1 MKNLKRA
8 LSLLLSLMLVLG
20 TVALGGM
27 SASAEDEAAY
37 DSAAP
42 RESYVCRY
50 RVGDTYGD
58 SWYGSYIRIEYLGY
72 TLKLGRVNYG
82 GARPYEPSDP
92 DSMDS
97 GYILFPAMC
106 DNPDGYDI
114 EVSWVNGGHNYDDEV
129 IFDLSF
135 PDGSNLHVEDPV
147 PGELGTYHVDTT
159 PGKSTDYAVFKVAAM
174 DSMLD
179 GWAGG
184 AVEIYQEGRP
194 EPFTR
199 VVNNDGEERS
209 ENDILLP
216 NGYTYEFRW
225 MKDRDNSECSV
236 EVTDDKGN
244 TCSAEDPDAGLLWSF
259 FASYKTGNKFFYGT
273 YPQSKV
279 EDTDLIDALNALLN
293 EDGWVS
299 YGYYSGTGIWD
310 DGQMKPSDF
319 MKYQDAVIE
328 GEKYRA
334 VTFSSFRPVSG
345 GYAPDASE
353 SPQYENGYN
362 TDTVYWFRFEP
373 IEWRVL
379 DPDEGIVVCNST
391 IDGQTFNNY
400 ILGYD
405 GVCYG
410 NPEKTYRANDYAN
423 SSIRTWLNDDFINTA
438 FASSQQE
445 NIKVTELDNSCPQDA
460 NYNSATTNDKIFL
473 LSYNEVTNSAY
484 GFNSDADSQDDARKM
499 TPTDYAMCQGIYK
512 APNGNSFWWLRSP
525 LSSSYCAYGVDNKG
539 CATTFDLTLYGVC
552 PAMRLNELKP
562 DPTGA
567 ELTDESTLEMNFC
580 DSWFYG
586 EDIEILFNID
596 SADADGVITVYV
608 DGKEYSTSADDPEIT
623 IPTVIEPEEDYIRV
637 DPDDPDSPYKP
648 YYEDMPDS
656 PYIESDYVCNLGA
669 GSYLVTAV
677 YRSGDGTKTLQ
688 TTKMLTIAKVK
699 PEINA
704 EVGLSQHSGEVMMTS
719 CTVSSVYATGEVL
732 FVIDGIEYPAQIHRG
747 LTHFRIPVYMQPGNH
762 SLTVI
767 YPGDANHEFA
777 AFSTLFESE
786 ETKTDITVA
795 APDTDVNEKPVITVT
810 VPGAEAGENF
820 ILTVKDSSGET
831 VSEETYTFAAAQTG
845 TAELDKLPAGEYTV
859 EASYYLPGFPNGG
872 STCGY
877 KAVTALRVLSKTAL
891 TITKPDS
898 ITYGDDS
905 KLTFTL
911 TPAGAPGNIKVF
923 IDGEEYTLDSQNA
936 SLSLSDLNAGN
947 YMVYAVYEGGGDYSS
962 AFASDY
968 ITVAKLKPEITI
980 TQFEDNIPAGEN
992 QVIKAKLSSEKAT
1005 GDISIYLNGV
1015 LYHRPLEDMEE
1026 LGFTTPII
1034 NYAGY
1039 VTIYYP
1045 GDENHEFAVTSTLYT
1060 VEEPDDTLPPED
1072 TPAPAPGRRAPAA
1085 KIAASAGET
1094 ALTIKP
1100 ISPVTY
1106 GENATVELEISPA
1119 TATGEISVFIND
1131 KEYKTDTEHLTLTI
1145 PTEVNPDAQNNL
1157 RNDLPEKPEHNE
1169 PVDPQYGPQP
1179 YCYYVPEYYDTRYD
1193 EYEPNENLNKG
1204 AYLVRAEYKGDADNA
1219 PASAEE
1225 ILTVKKIQPELTV
1238 TMDSTIQ
1245 FGETLGVEVSLSSER
1260 ATGNCYLFINGIS
1273 HTVPLTGGA
1282 EGIINLDRLSAGK
1295 YGVTVIY
1302 EGDRNHACAY
1312 YNTVIEVTDSGIM
1325 TVDAPDFRSDETA
1338 TVTVSIPGEY
1348 VNEGY
1353 KIATINV
1360 YDKKTGNLQ
1369 KTSNIT
1375 FSGTDEETGLMT
1387 ATETLEALKPGE
1399 YYIKAVH
1406 KVKVVEGENS
1416 YEYDVKATAS
1426 FRVYG
1431 KDPGFILTAPE
1442 DSYVGWVVNLPL
1454 TIDPDAT
1461 GEITV
1466 YVDGDVYTT
1475 IDAANPEATVS
1486 GLAAG
1491 RHFISAV
1498 YTGDEEFEPC
1508 ETQTAELT
1516 VNKNGLVFH
1525 FDVEPWREYGDKQE
1539 IGITLSSPEINGN
1552 LTVYINSVEYHPE
1565 LKDGV
1570 ATVTTGP
1577 MLVPGTG
1584 DYVVIYEGD
1593 DKYEHCIGHGS
1604 FEVGEAT
1611 KYTITFTGDDDSV
1624 LQSGEVKLNTNP
1636 EYTGDTPVKTDPD
1649 GQFTYT
1655 FDGWTDEGGAHYDP
1669 DNLPGVTGE
1678 ATYKA
1683 SFTQALKEYEIK
1695 FVNEDGTLLQKKD
1708 LAYGETP
1715 EYTGDTPAKEAL
1727 EGKYTYDF
1735 AGWTPGIASVTGT
1748 ATYTAKY
1755 TEVPV
1760 NHKVTFKVDGEVYK
1774 ELTVPYG
1781 KEITAPGNPEKD
1793 YYTFSGWDNDIPDT
1807 MPGNDL
1813 TFNAL
1818 FTAIEYKATFV
1829 DENGNTVAQVPY
1841 TVESEKI
1848 DEPAVPEKEEYNGAW
1863 EEYELTPEGITVKP
1877 VYTPSD
1883 VCKLDG
1889 EYHGDNFW
1897 GKLVTFIHNLIWTAF
1912 SFIGLDVH
1920 FSIKRG

>member
-1 MKNLKRA
+1 MKNLKSA
-8 LSLLLSLMLVLG
+8 LSLLLSLILVLG
-20 TVALGGM
+20 TVAVGGM
-27 SASAEDEAAY
+27 TASALDGNAY
-37 DSAAP
+37 LSIGSDRAI
-42 RESYVCRY
+42 SYGRIEQ
-50 RVGDTYGD
+50 RKGTGWSIAETENGITLNLDNLDLAYGD
-58 SWYGSYIRIEYLGY
+58 SCIYAQYLDLTITGSAKLTATDYVINIDKGNL
-72 TLKLGRVNYG
+72 TLNGDFTLRAQCETG
-82 GARPYEPSDP
+82 GALSVNGNLTVEGGSLSVINTGDNYA
-92 DSMDS
+92 
-97 GYILFPAMC
+97 IFVNVNCAMT
-106 DNPDGYDI
+106 
-114 EVSWVNGGHNYDDEV
+114 VNGGSVYAKTESGSDLYYAIFSGPNGIILNNNEAFALGDEMAKEV
-129 IFDLSF
+129 LIK
-135 PDGSNLHVEDPV
+135 V
-147 PGELGTYHVDTT
+147 PGQPPYITG
-159 PGKSTDYAVFKVAAM
+159 
-174 DSMLD
+174 
-179 GWAGG
+179 
-184 AVEIYQEGRP
+184 
-194 EPFTR
+194 
-199 VVNNDGEERS
+199 
-209 ENDILLP
+209 DII
-216 NGYTYEFRW
+216 E
-225 MKDRDNSECSV
+225 
-236 EVTDDKGN
+236 
-244 TCSAEDPDAGLLWSF
+244 
-259 FASYKTGNKFFYGT
+259 YGT
-273 YPQSKV
+273 YPQSEVKD
-279 EDTDLIDALNALLN
+279 ENTLAALN
-293 EDGWVS
+293 EKISDDGWVS
-299 YGYYSGTGIWD
+299 YGYYSGTNTWD
-310 DGQMKPSDF
+310 DGQMQPGDY
-319 MKYQDAVIE
+319 MKYQDVVFD
-328 GEKYRA
+328 GVKYRA
-334 VTFSSFRPVSG
+334 VLFSDYRPYATEYACSADYSFQ
-345 GYAPDASE
+345 DD
-353 SPQYENGYN
+353 NGYL
-362 TDTVYWFRFEP
+362 TDTVYWFKFEP

-379 DPDEGIVVCNST
+379 DPDDGFVVCNSV
-391 IDGQTFNNY
+391 IDSQAYNNY
-400 ILGYD
+400 IIKNGADGYGYTAYWGD
-405 GVCYG
+405 SAQSY
-410 NPEKTYRANDYAN
+410 YAN
-423 SSIRTWLNDDFINTA
+423 NYAESSIRTWLNDDFINTA
-438 FASSQQE
+438 FSALQQE
-445 NIKVTELDNSCPQDA
+445 NIKETELNNNAYSESYSL
-460 NYNSATTNDKIFL
+460 YNSAQTNDKAFL
-473 LSYNEVTNSAY
+473 LSYAEATNNAY
-484 GFNSDADSQDDARKM
+484 GFDAEASNKDTARRLQGS
-499 TPTDYAMCQGIYK
+499 DYAKCQGLWVYNSSTSDY
-512 APNGNSFWWLRSP
+512 NGNSYWKLRSP
-525 LSSSYCAYGVDNKG
+525 GNNSDYSCGVNGVGYVDYSYNAE
-539 CATTFDLTLYGVC
+539 ATGEGVC
-552 PAMRLNELKP
+552 PAMRLNELKA

-567 ELTDESTLEMNFC
+567 ELTDEPTLEMNFF

-586 EDIEILFNID
+586 EDIEIFFNID

-656 PYIESDYVCNLGA
+656 TYINSDFVCNLGA

-677 YRSGDGTKTLQ
+677 YRSGDGSKTLQ
-688 TTKMLTIAKVK
+688 TTKMLTVAKVK
-699 PEINA
+699 PDIEA
-704 EVGLSQHSGEVMMTS
+704 EVEQSQHSGDVMMTN

-747 LTHFRIPVYMQPGNH
+747 VTHFRIPCYMQPGNH

-786 ETKTDITVA
+786 ETKANITVA

-859 EASYYLPGFPNGG
+859 ESSYYLPGFPNGG

-877 KAVTALRVLSKTAL
+877 KAVTTLRVLSKTAL
-891 TITKPDS
+891 TISKPDS

-947 YMVYAVYEGGGDYSS
+947 YLVYAVYEGGGDYSS
-962 AFASDY
+962 AFVSDY

-980 TQFEDNIPAGEN
+980 TQFEDSIPAGEN

-1005 GDISIYLNGV
+1005 GDISIYLNGR
-1015 LYHRPLEDMEE
+1015 LYLRSLEMMEE

-1034 NYAGY
+1034 ENAGY

-1060 VEEPDDTLPPED
+1060 VEMPDDTLPPED

-1100 ISPVTY
+1100 IAPVTY

-1119 TATGEISVFIND
+1119 TATGEISVFING

-1145 PTEVNPDAQNNL
+1145 PTEANPDAQNNL
-1157 RNDLPEKPEHNE
+1157 RDDLPEKPEHDV
-1169 PVDPQYGPQP
+1169 PVDPQYDPQHD
-1179 YCYYVPEYYDTRYD
+1179 CYYVPEYYDTPYD

-1204 AYLVRAEYKGDADNA
+1204 AYLVRAEYKGDPDNA

-1238 TMDSTIQ
+1238 TMDSTIPL
-1245 FGETLGVEVSLSSER
+1245 GETPGVEVSLSSGR
-1260 ATGNCYLFINGIS
+1260 ATGKCYLFIGGESYTI
-1273 HTVPLTGGA
+1273 PLLGA
-1282 EGIINLDRLSAGK
+1282 EGNKNIDSLSTGK

-1312 YNTVIEVTDSGIM
+1312 YNTVVEVTDSGIM

-1348 VNEGY
+1348 VNDLY
-1353 KIATINV
+1353 KAVSLHV
-1360 YDKKTGNLQ
+1360 YDKKTGSLQ
-1369 KTSNIT
+1369 KPSVVN
-1375 FSGTDEETGLMT
+1375 FNGTDEETGLMT
-1387 ATETLEALKPGE
+1387 ATETLDSLNPGE
-1399 YYIKAVH
+1399 YYIKAGH
-1406 KVKVVEGENS
+1406 KYKDIDTEGSSEF
-1416 YEYDVKATAS
+1416 DIKASAT

-1442 DSYVGWVVNLPL
+1442 DSYVGRVVNLPL

-1498 YTGDEEFEPC
+1498 YAGDEVFEPC
-1508 ETQTAELT
+1508 ETQTVTLT
-1516 VNKNGLVFH
+1516 VSKNKLVFN
-1525 FDVEPWREYGDKQE
+1525 FDVEPWREYGEEQE
-1539 IGITLSSPEINGN
+1539 LGIILSSPETNGN
-1552 LTVYINSVEYHPE
+1552 VTVYINSVEYHPE

-1570 ATVTTGP
+1570 TTVTSGP
-1577 MLVPGTG
+1577 MLVSGIG

-1593 DKYEHCIGHGS
+1593 DEYEHCIGHGS
-1604 FEVGEAT
+1604 FEVGEAP
-1611 KYTITFTGDDDSV
+1611 KYTITFTGDDGSV
-1624 LQSGEVKLNTNP
+1624 LQSGEVKLKTIP

-1655 FDGWTDEGGAHYDP
+1655 FDGWTDEGGTHYDP

-1695 FVNEDGTLLQKKD
+1695 FVNEDGTLLQTKNVT
-1708 LAYGETP
+1708 YGQTP

-1735 AGWTPGIASVTGT
+1735 EGWTPDIASVTGT

-1760 NHKVTFKVDGEVYK
+1760 DHKVTFKADGEVYK

-1781 KEITAPGNPEKD
+1781 KEITAPADPEKD
-1793 YYTFSGWDNDIPDT
+1793 YYTFSGWDNNIPDT
-1807 MPGNDL
+1807 MPANDL

-1829 DENGNTVAQVPY
+1829 DESGNTVAQVPY
-1841 TVESEKI
+1841 TVESKKI
-1848 DEPAVPEKEEYNGAW
+1848 DEPGVPGKEGYDGKW
-1863 EEYELTPEGITVKP
+1863 EEYELTPDGITVKP
-1877 VYTPSD
+1877 VYTPAS